1 MSGGCAGGSTWEV
14 RVGLKRVLF
23 VYNSEKPGA
32 EEVARGGVD
41 WCRTH
46 GLEAV
51 LTPRREFSAE
61 EVDLVVAVGGDGTL
75 LRAAATIYPREI
87 PILGVHMGSLGFLA
101 CCGAEEL
108 ERALELVMKGKSAQE
123 RHLRLAIQGRPETA
137 LNDVAILGTAEVRF
151 TELSVWSGGEEILA
165 FPGDG
170 LVVATPTGASA
181 YALSCGGPLVHPR
194 VEALIVAPVAPHRL
208 DVRPL
213 ILPADQTVQVK
224 VHYPAELWVDGDTV
238 KELPAGGQVEIKVA
252 AAQTVLVRLPEE
264 EGYFTRLR
272 RRLS

>member
-1 MSGGCAGGSTWEV
+1 M
-14 RVGLKRVLF
+14 GLKRVLF

-32 EEVARGGVD
+32 EEVARGGVE
-41 WCRTH
+41 WCQAH
-46 GLEAV
+46 GLKAV

-61 EVDLVVAVGGDGTL
+61 KVDLVVAVGGDGTL
-75 LRAAATIYPREI
+75 LRAAATIYPQEI

-108 ERALELVMKGKSAQE
+108 ERALELVVEGKAVQE
-123 RHLRLAIQGRPETA
+123 RHLRLEIQGRPETA
-137 LNDVAILGTAEVRF
+137 LNDVAVLGTAEVRF
-151 TELSVWSGGEEILA
+151 TELSLWAEGEEILA

-181 YALSCGGPLVHPR
+181 YALSCGGPLVHPQ

-208 DVRPL
+208 DIRPL
-213 ILPADQTVQVK
+213 LLPLDQPQQVR
-224 VHYPAELWVDGDTV
+224 VHYPAELWVDGDPV
-238 KELPAGGQVEIKVA
+238 NGLAAGERVEVRVA
-252 AAQTVLVRLPEE
+252 QASTVLLRLPGE

>member
-1 MSGGCAGGSTWEV
+1 M
-14 RVGLKRVLF
+14 GLKRVLL

-32 EEVARGGVD
+32 EEVARKGVE
-41 WCRTH
+41 WCHAH
-46 GLEAV
+46 GLKAL
-51 LTPRREFSAE
+51 LTPRREFSAA

-75 LRAAATIYPREI
+75 LRAAAIVYPREI

-101 CCGAEEL
+101 CCGPQEL
-108 ERALELVMKGKSAQE
+108 ERALELIAAGKAARE
-123 RHLRLAIQGRPETA
+123 RHLRLEITGQPETA

-151 TELSVWSGGEEILA
+151 TELSVWAEGEEVLV

-170 LVVATPTGASA
+170 VVVATPTGASA

-213 ILPADQTVQVK
+213 LLPLDQSVRIE
-224 VHYPAELWVDGDTV
+224 VHYPAELWVDGDPV
-238 KELPAGGQVEIKVA
+238 KELAAGERVEVRVAPAS
-252 AAQTVLVRLPEE
+252 TVLLRLPGE

>member
-1 MSGGCAGGSTWEV
+1 M
-14 RVGLKRVLF
+14 GLKRVLF

-41 WCRTH
+41 WCRAH
-46 GLEAV
+46 GLKAL
-51 LTPRREFSAE
+51 LTPRRKFSAE

-75 LRAAATIYPREI
+75 LRAAATIYPQEI
-87 PILGVHMGSLGFLA
+87 PIMGVHMGSLGFLA

-108 ERALELVMKGKSAQE
+108 ERALELVVEGKAIQE
-123 RHLRLAIQGRPETA
+123 SHLRLAIHGRPETA
-137 LNDVAILGTAEVRF
+137 LNDVAVLGTAEVRF
-151 TELSVWSGGEEILA
+151 TELSLWIEGEEVLA

-181 YALSCGGPLVHPR
+181 YALSCGAPLVHPR

-208 DVRPL
+208 DTRPL
-213 ILPADQTVQVK
+213 LLPLDLPLQVR
-224 VHYPAELWVDGDTV
+224 VHYPAELWVDGDPIQ
-238 KELPAGGQVEIKVA
+238 ELPAGEQVRIRVA
-252 AAQTVLVRLPEE
+252 PARTILLRLPGE

-272 RRLS
+272 LRLS